1 MGRLL
6 QSPAPASGAWQP
18 PADDGL
24 AQRRHRRD
32 RRYGCG
38 YDASLGQR
46 CRVAHIPTAAAPA
59 TAVCS
64 LICQKLGAA
73 ALPIKKPA
81 PVVLAIGST
90 SSQKYCP
97 SYACPVRP
105 LAGTPLFSA
114 LAGACRI

>member
-90 SSQKYCP
+90 SRLSSSQQCLPHEEAVNVGK
-97 SYACPVRP
+97 
-105 LAGTPLFSA
+105 L
-114 LAGACRI
+114 